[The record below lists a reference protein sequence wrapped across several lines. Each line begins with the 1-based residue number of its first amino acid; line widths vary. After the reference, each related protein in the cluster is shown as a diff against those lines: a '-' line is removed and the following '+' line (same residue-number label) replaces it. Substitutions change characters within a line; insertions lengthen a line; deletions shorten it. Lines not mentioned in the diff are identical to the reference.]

1 VPTDSVSVPQRST
14 TLFAIAVIAFAVALA
29 ANLIGAAFF
38 PAAAPVEEI
47 SNFLITIDLVA
58 GLVVAIV
65 GLVIARVNARA
76 GAPRPLDRF
85 SAQSIAGVALV
96 GIALAGW
103 IAISGMGLLL
113 RIPTGDRGRYMYDIA
128 GIVYFGAPWI
138 LGVAFS
144 LFGYRRNGTRLNT
157 VLSLIGVS
165 VGLALLLSPAIS
177 AVLYGL
183 GLTD

>member
-1 VPTDSVSVPQRST
+1 VSTDSVPAAQRSAA
-14 TLFAIAVIAFAVALA
+14 LFATAVIAFAVALA

-38 PAAAPVEEI
+38 PSGAPIEEV

-65 GLVIARVNARA
+65 GLVIARAHARA
-76 GAPRPLDRF
+76 AEPRPLDRF

-96 GIALAGW
+96 GVALGGW
-103 IAISGMGLLL
+103 IAISGVGLLL

-157 VLSLIGVS
+157 VLSLVGAS

-177 AVLYGL
+177 AALYGL